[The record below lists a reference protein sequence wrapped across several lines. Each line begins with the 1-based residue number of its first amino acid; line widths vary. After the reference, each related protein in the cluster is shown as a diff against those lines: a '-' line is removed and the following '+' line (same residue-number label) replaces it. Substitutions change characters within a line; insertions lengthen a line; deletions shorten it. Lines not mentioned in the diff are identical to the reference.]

1 VARLEIRSFG
11 TARSFDIP
19 GPHLTIGRQADNIVA
34 LAGDESVS
42 RHHAMLEFRD
52 GHWWVRDLG
61 SRNGS
66 TVDGHPFE
74 GDFPLVEGSR
84 IGIGDSELVLLDVAK
99 DPGMT
104 VAKQA
109 APSRHGPSLSNR
121 EREVVALVAAG
132 LTDEQIGQR
141 LFISVRTVR
150 SHLDRI
156 RDKTGH
162 RRRPDLT
169 RLAHELGLPA
179 HVPE

>member
-1 VARLEIRSFG
+1 VARLEIRAFG
-11 TARSFDIP
+11 NTRSFDIP

-34 LAGDESVS
+34 LPDDESAS
-42 RHHAMLEFRD
+42 RHHAILEFRD
-52 GHWWVRDLG
+52 GHWWIRDLG

-84 IGIGDSELVLLDVAK
+84 IGIGDSELVLLDVAD
-99 DPGMT
+99 DPGRT
-104 VAKQA
+104 VAKQTA
-109 APSRHGPSLSNR
+109 VARHTPPLSKR
-121 EREVVALVAAG
+121 ECEVVALVAAG
-132 LTDEQIGQR
+132 LTDDQIGQR

-179 HVPE
+179 QVPE